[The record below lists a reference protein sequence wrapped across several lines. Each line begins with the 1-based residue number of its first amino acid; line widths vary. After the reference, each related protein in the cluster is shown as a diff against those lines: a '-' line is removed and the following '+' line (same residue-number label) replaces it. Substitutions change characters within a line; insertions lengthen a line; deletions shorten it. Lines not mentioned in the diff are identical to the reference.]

1 MNLFIYMIVGIVFVG
16 ACFLAVYMSVSEC
29 ARDVCVCVRVRASL
43 LSMSGW
49 SSMNINRRSGGSF
62 THF

>member
-29 ARDVCVCVRVRASL
+29 ARDVCVCVCE
-43 LSMSGW
+43 
-49 SSMNINRRSGGSF
+49 F
-62 THF
+62 TIDVGVVEYEY